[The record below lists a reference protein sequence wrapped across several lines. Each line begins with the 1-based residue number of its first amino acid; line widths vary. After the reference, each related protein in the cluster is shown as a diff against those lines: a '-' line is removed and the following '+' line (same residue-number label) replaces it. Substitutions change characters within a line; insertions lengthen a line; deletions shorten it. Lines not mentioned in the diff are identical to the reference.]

1 MLGAV
6 LREHREEVLDFARE
20 NLRTRLPDH
29 PEHETVDHLPAVIDD
44 IIVSLNNGD
53 DIGHDPHLSNVARRA
68 AEHGRQRE
76 RLGIEL
82 ADVANDYGM
91 VCDAVAEIAKR
102 HQLQVPA
109 ADWQALNRA
118 IDFCIAGAISSY
130 QDQNVTRARRETALH
145 LGGVAHELRNS
156 LAAVRAAF
164 DAIKT
169 GRVGAASRTSQVLDR
184 HLGYLTE
191 MVNDLVGQSRLN
203 AGVPPAREALPLG
216 SFVEDLVCSIPK
228 RDDVKLETAIAAD
241 VKVCADPQL
250 LSSALMNVVQNAIK
264 FTRAGGCVVV
274 RGSQNGDDV
283 LIEVED
289 QCGGIPDDKIDTL
302 FAPFVQQGANRT
314 GLGLGLSLVVEA
326 MKAHGGSVTARNIP
340 GRGCAFT
347 LSLPVPRS

>member
-29 PEHETVDHLPAVIDD
+29 PEHETVDHLPEVIDD
-44 IIVSLNNGD
+44 IIVVLETEDAAGD
-53 DIGHDPHLSNVARRA
+53 EAELSRIARRA

-82 ADVANDYGM
+82 AHVANDYGM

-102 HQLQVPA
+102 HHFEVPA
-109 ADWQALNRA
+109 TDWQALNRT
-118 IDFCIAGAISSY
+118 IDHCIADAISSY
-130 QDQNVTRARRETALH
+130 EDQNVARARREAALH

-156 LAAVRAAF
+156 LATVRAAF
-164 DAIKT
+164 DAMRT

-203 AGVPPAREALPLG
+203 AGVPPAREAVALG

-228 RDDVKLETAIAAD
+228 RDDVQLETAISAGLR
-241 VKVCADPQL
+241 VCADPQL

-264 FTRAGGCVVV
+264 FTRAGGRVVI
-274 RGSQNGDDV
+274 RGSQQGDEV

-302 FAPFVQQGANRT
+302 FAPFVQQATNRT

-326 MKAHGGSVTARNIP
+326 MKAHGGSVRARNIP

-347 LSLPVPRS
+347 LSLPAAPS